1 MKWAGDVSI
10 KPDPAVFIMSDKK
23 RNIPAEEPVDRHIG
37 RKKKKTGK
45 WCKGKVGTEH
55 KGKWTIEKRYS
66 FSKSVW
72 YTKVCMVCKK
82 NLNYWIDD
90 SKNPNYSCYS
100 RRWKKPADLN
110 LEKVK

>member
-1 MKWAGDVSI
+1 
-10 KPDPAVFIMSDKK
+10 MSDRK